1 MNVLTLDR
9 NRLTGPIPPEL
20 GNLAELS
27 VLWLHQN
34 HLGGPIPPELGG
46 LTDLTSLLLSSNSL
60 EGRIPSE
67 LGNLTRLEQLG
78 LVGNALSGPIPSEL
92 ASLSSLQALALNG
105 NDLTGPI
112 PSELGDLGAL
122 QSLWLSNNRLTGPI
136 PSELGDLRALQLLLL
151 DNNELTG
158 PIPAQLGNL
167 ARLTRLEL
175 DNNNL
180 TGSVP
185 PELGRLDALEIL
197 WLNSNDLTG
206 SIPPELGR
214 LGALESL
221 WLDENELTG
230 PIPSEL
236 GNLTNLT
243 RLDLFDNQ
251 LTGSIPPELGRLSA
265 LELLLLSN
273 NELTGPIPVEF
284 GNLASLTRLWLHENQ
299 LTGSI
304 PVELGNLVNLEN
316 LGLEQNNLTG
326 PVPSEFGR
334 LTSLEFVSFANN
346 AGMAGP
352 IPSALSAL
360 TGLVG
365 FLAGGTDLCV
375 PSDEQLLAWL
385 ESILARRIARCADR
399 ERPMAYLTQAV
410 QSRDFPVPLVA
421 DKEALLRVF
430 PTARQA
436 TTETLPEVRAR
447 FFLNGDETHVADISP
462 KSTPIPTGFD
472 EGDLSKSANAVI
484 PGHLVQPG
492 LEMVIEIDPNGTLDP
507 ELGVP
512 KRIPE
517 TGRLTVDVL
526 AMPPLDLTLIPF
538 IFRHEGDSSL
548 VSLVRDIAADPAG
561 HEMLEYARLLLPID
575 DLDVTAHE
583 PVLTLAGGVSE
594 LLLETA
600 IIRIIEGRS
609 GHYMGM
615 MPRAPGE
622 RERSSFSPGRSSV
635 SIAVPRLVASS
646 LGVNMWMSIAP
657 CGSTRN
663 PDASFPY
670 RGGTIGAWGY
680 DARGDGSLVPPTAA
694 GFISDCAP
702 PFWVSDYSFSNAVRF
717 RASTYDNE
725 TLFDRGPQTRTIVV
739 SGGLDEEGVPFLEP
753 TFVVD
758 AHASLPEAAGDY
770 RISGLTADGA
780 ELFSLSFDMP
790 ELEGGEASVFAFAV
804 PVQASWA
811 GRLDRITLSG
821 SGGSATLN
829 ADGDRA
835 TAILR
840 DRRTGEVRGIL
851 RDVPVTG
858 AAEAN
863 AIAIPGAGADLEV
876 FLSRGIPD
884 AEAWRR

>member
-1 MNVLTLDR
+1 M
-9 NRLTGPIPPEL
+9 
-20 GNLAELS
+20 
-27 VLWLHQN
+27 
-34 HLGGPIPPELGG
+34 
-46 LTDLTSLLLSSNSL
+46 
-60 EGRIPSE
+60 
-67 LGNLTRLEQLG
+67 
-78 LVGNALSGPIPSEL
+78 
-92 ASLSSLQALALNG
+92 
-105 NDLTGPI
+105 
-112 PSELGDLGAL
+112 
-122 QSLWLSNNRLTGPI
+122 
-136 PSELGDLRALQLLLL
+136 
-151 DNNELTG
+151 
-158 PIPAQLGNL
+158 
-167 ARLTRLEL
+167 
-175 DNNNL
+175 
-180 TGSVP
+180 
-185 PELGRLDALEIL
+185 
-197 WLNSNDLTG
+197 
-206 SIPPELGR
+206 
-214 LGALESL
+214 GALES
-221 WLDENELTG
+221 
-230 PIPSEL
+230 
-236 GNLTNLT
+236 
-243 RLDLFDNQ
+243 
-251 LTGSIPPELGRLSA
+251 
-265 LELLLLSN
+265 LLLSN

-284 GNLASLTRLWLHENQ
+284 GNLASLTRLWLQENQ

-304 PVELGNLVNLEN
+304 PVELGNLVNLED

-326 PVPSEFGR
+326 PVPSKFGR

-352 IPSALSAL
+352 IPSALSAM
-360 TGLVG
+360 TGLAG

-385 ESILARRIARCADR
+385 ESIPARRIARCADR

-462 KSTPIPTGFD
+462 ESTPIPTAVD

-492 LEMVIEIDPNGTLDP
+492 LEVVIEIDPNGTLDP

-512 KRIPE
+512 RRIPE

-538 IFRHEGDSSL
+538 IFRDEADSSM

-583 PVLTLAGGVSE
+583 PVLTSAEGVSE
-594 LLLETA
+594 LLRETA

-622 RERSSFSPGRSSV
+622 RERRSFSPGRSSV

-646 LGVNMWMSIAP
+646 LGGNMWMSIAP

-670 RGGTIGAWGY
+670 RDGTIGAWGY

-694 GFISDCAP
+694 GFRSDCDP

-717 RASTYDNE
+717 RASAHDNE
-725 TLFDRGPQTRTIVV
+725 TLFDRGPRTRTILV
-739 SGGLDEEGVPFLEP
+739 SGGLDERSVPFLEP
-753 TFVVD
+753 AFVVD
-758 AHASLPEAAGDY
+758 APASLPEAAGDY
-770 RISGLTADGA
+770 RVTGLTADGA

-811 GRLDRITLSG
+811 GRLDRIKISG
-821 SGGSATLN
+821 PGGSATLN

-863 AIAIPGAGADLEV
+863 VIAIPGAGADLEV